1 MSNNGF
7 VPYDLIVLLKG
18 IGVSL
23 EVFIISSVIGVILGC
38 LLGLARHYRITIIG
52 SISTFISEFLKNSP
66 VIVQLFLIYFGL
78 PIFLGIDMDARQAAT
93 ITLSGNTAAFIS
105 VIVVSALASID
116 KGQIEAARVFG
127 LSEWKILTKIVT
139 PQALLVAIAPLVGLA
154 VNQLQVTS
162 LISVIGVMDITKV
175 GQILNQRTWQ
185 PFLVWPVIG
194 ITYFILS
201 WVLSKAGLLL
211 ENRLKKHQSW
221 VSI

>member
-38 LLGLARHYRITIIG
+38 LLGLARHYRVTIIG

>member
-1 MSNNGF
+1 MSNNAF
-7 VPYDLIVLLKG
+7 VPYDFIVLLSG

-23 EVFIISSVIGVILGC
+23 QVFLISSLIGAVLGT
-38 LLGLARHYRITIIG
+38 LLALTRHYQVPG
-52 SISTFISEFLKNSP
+52 LGHAATFTSEFLKNSP
-66 VIVQLFLIYFGL
+66 VLVQLFLIYFGL
-78 PIFLGIDMDARQAAT
+78 PILLGVDMTATEAAV

-116 KGQIEAARVFG
+116 KGQVEAARSFG
-127 LSEWKILTKIVT
+127 LSEWKVLAKIIT

-185 PFLVWPVIG
+185 PFIVWPVIG
-194 ITYFILS
+194 ATYFMLS
-201 WVLSKAGLLL
+201 WLLTKLGRTL
-211 ENRLKKHQSW
+211 ETHLKKHQDWASL
-221 VSI
+221 

>member
-1 MSNNGF
+1 M
-7 VPYDLIVLLKG
+7 
-18 IGVSL
+18 
-23 EVFIISSVIGVILGC
+23 
-38 LLGLARHYRITIIG
+38 
-52 SISTFISEFLKNSP
+52 
-66 VIVQLFLIYFGL
+66 
-78 PIFLGIDMDARQAAT
+78 
-93 ITLSGNTAAFIS
+93 
-105 VIVVSALASID
+105 
-116 KGQIEAARVFG
+116 FG

>member
-38 LLGLARHYRITIIG
+38 LLGLARHYRVTIIG

-211 ENRLKKHQSW
+211 ENRLNKHQSW